1 MNRRESLKYLAV
13 GSIAS
18 GLLLS
23 GCDWSNPEE
32 VEKSLWKYKYGRTAD
47 EIAHDNSLLVQQF
60 FTPVELALITR
71 LAHLILP
78 PNEIGD
84 IEKAEVPEL
93 IEFMAKDYLPFQEP
107 LRKGLATL
115 NQRATEG
122 FGSDFLSLEEP
133 KQHELLEPIAYPNE
147 VSEELKEQASFF
159 NLMRN
164 LTLTGYYTSEVGIKD
179 LGYQG
184 NQPNVWNGVPDHV
197 LQKHG
202 IYYDES
208 WMPKFLDVTRRN
220 DKAEWD
226 ENGNLLT

>member
-1 MNRRESLKYLAV
+1 MNRRESLKYLAA

-18 GLLLS
+18 GLLFS

-47 EIAHDNSLLVQQF
+47 EAAHDNSILAQLF
-60 FTPVELALITR
+60 FTTAELALITK

-84 IEKAEVPEL
+84 IEKAQVPEL
-93 IEFMAKDYLPFQEP
+93 IEFMAKDYTPFQEP
-107 LRKGLATL
+107 LRSGLTAL
-115 NQRATEG
+115 NKRASSA
-122 FGSDFLSLEEP
+122 FGSDFLSLKETN
-133 KQHELLEPIAYPNE
+133 QHELLEPIAYPNE
-147 VSEELKEQASFF
+147 VTEELKEQASLF

-202 IYYDES
+202 MSYDES
-208 WMPKFLDVTRRN
+208 WMPHFLDISRRN
-220 DKAEWD
+220 DKAEWN